1 MGVLLLGMKE
11 INGGSMDV
19 RGEYCEGGEKR
30 GAEGG
35 GGGWGRL
42 QGDEQSA
49 GGKREAL
56 KTSMIMQ

>member
-1 MGVLLLGMKE
+1 MKE

-19 RGEYCEGGEKR
+19 RGEYWEGGEKR